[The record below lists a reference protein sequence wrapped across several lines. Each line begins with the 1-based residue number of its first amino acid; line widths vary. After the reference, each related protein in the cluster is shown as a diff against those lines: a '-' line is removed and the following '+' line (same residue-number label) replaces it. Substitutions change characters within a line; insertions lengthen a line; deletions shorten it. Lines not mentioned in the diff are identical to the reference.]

1 VQAIAVFLPAV
12 ADADELIHIRGDDV
26 LDPRVMRWLKVSR
39 SLRTQRFHYV
49 NARGAPG
56 RQH

>member
-1 VQAIAVFLPAV
+1 VQAITIFLSAV
-12 ADADELIHIRGDDV
+12 ADADELIHIRDEDV
-26 LDPRVMRWLKVSR
+26 FGLRVMRWLKVTQ

-49 NARGAPG
+49 NTGGAPG

>member
-12 ADADELIHIRGDDV
+12 ADADERIHIRDEDV
-26 LDPRVMRWLKVSR
+26 LGPRVMRWLKVTQ

-49 NARGAPG
+49 NSGGAPG